1 MYDQGMT
8 EGQQAPILKPLT
20 AAFVRGKR
28 VLLKVDYNV
37 PLKTDGKHPTVAD
50 DARIKITLPTLEFLI
65 KNQAKIIIT
74 SHLGRPKGEVVEKYR
89 IKPVAKRLAELLK
102 HPVATVEVPAGP
114 AAQAAASKLKPGGI
128 LMLENSR
135 FDPGERTNDKAFA
148 KQLAALADVFVN
160 DGFASAHRA
169 HASVVGVTEYLPA
182 VAGFALANE
191 VKQLS
196 TLISKPARPFVAIV
210 GGAKISDKVEA
221 IDNLSKVA
229 DVVLVGGGVANNF
242 LKADGMEVYRSYLE
256 DAPADEKKQ
265 GVSFVAVAQKL
276 LNNTKTEKM
285 MLYGY
290 IPLPKI
296 LYPSDVVAADKIEH
310 PTQQKVIN
318 LANGNGHE
326 KDHHWMFL
334 DIGPKTIQLY
344 QDILKEAKTIFWNG
358 PMGVFEQPAFAKGT
372 QVIAKAIATSKA
384 KTVIGGGD
392 TLRAI
397 HAFKLANHFDVVS
410 AAGGAAL
417 EFLGG
422 KLLPGLKPLLKKP

>member
-1 MYDQGMT
+1 MNG
-8 EGQQAPILKPLT
+8 GQSPLT
-20 AAFVRGKR
+20 LKKVTADFVRHKK

-37 PLKTDGKHPTVAD
+37 PLKTDAGRTTVAD
-50 DARIKITLPTLEFLI
+50 DSRIKITLPTLQFLI

-74 SHLGRPKGEVVEKYR
+74 SHLGRPKGEVVAKYR
-89 IKPVAKRLAELLK
+89 TKPVAQHLATLLK
-102 HPVATVEVPAGP
+102 KPVVSVAVPAGP
-114 AAQAAASKLKPGGI
+114 QAEKAVSQLQPGEV

-135 FDPGERTNDKAFA
+135 FDPGERTNDPAFA
-148 KQLAALADVFVN
+148 KQLARLADVYVN

-169 HASVVGVTEYLPA
+169 HASVAGVTRYLPA
-182 VAGFALANE
+182 AAGFALIDE
-191 VKQLS
+191 VTQLS
-196 TLISKPARPFVAIV
+196 TIMHQPARPFVAVI

-221 IDNLSKVA
+221 IANLSQVA

-242 LKADGMEVYRSYLE
+242 LKADGLEVYRSYLE
-256 DAPADEKKQ
+256 DAPADEKKE
-265 GVSFVAVAQKL
+265 GVSFVSVAQHL
-276 LNNTKTEKM
+276 IHNTKTEKM

-296 LYPSDVVAADKIEH
+296 IYPSDVIAADDSQH
-310 PTQQKVIN
+310 PKEKKVIN
-318 LANGNGHE
+318 LANGNNHE
-326 KDHHWMFL
+326 KNRQWMFL

-344 QDILKEAKTIFWNG
+344 QDILKQAKTIFWNG
-358 PMGVFEQPAFAKGT
+358 PMGVFEQPLFAKGT
-372 QVIAKAIATSKA
+372 QAIAKAVATSRA

-397 HAFKLANHFDVVS
+397 HAFKLDRHFDVVS

-422 KLLPGLKPLLKKP
+422 KMLPGIKPLLKKP